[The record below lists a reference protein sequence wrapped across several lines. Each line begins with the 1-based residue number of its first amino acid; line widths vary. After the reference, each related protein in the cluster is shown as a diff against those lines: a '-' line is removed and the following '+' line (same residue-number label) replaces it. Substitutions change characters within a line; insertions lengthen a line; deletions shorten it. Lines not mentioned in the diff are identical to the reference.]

1 MNRFKKQR
9 KGEFHASFDLYD
21 DRCSARTYVTETM
34 AMVIPGLPE
43 NKFTNIQEID
53 KDTRSKP
60 QLTRVK
66 TKESMAHRIT
76 EHIGEKLNIRD

>member
-9 KGEFHASFDLYD
+9 KGEFHARFDLYD
-21 DRCSARTYVTETM
+21 DRWRAYVTETM

-53 KDTRSKP
+53 KDTSSNP
-60 QLTRVK
+60 QLIRVK
-66 TKESMAHRIT
+66 TKESMAQRIT